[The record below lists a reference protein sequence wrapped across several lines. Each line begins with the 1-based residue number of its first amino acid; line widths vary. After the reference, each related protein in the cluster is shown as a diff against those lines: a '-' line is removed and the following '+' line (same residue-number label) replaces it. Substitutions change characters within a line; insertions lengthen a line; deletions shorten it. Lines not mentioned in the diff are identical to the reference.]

1 MEGSSGV
8 LVLWLLVSLALAEPL
23 VLDVGADGVAIAGV
37 RVVPDL
43 QAGCR
48 PAGAQLAERGAT
60 SLVVDLHPDATGAAA
75 DCAVRAAEAA
85 GFTEVTLRSGPRSV
99 PVAVR
104 CPADAAP
111 YAWALDADHTVV
123 DRETSAVDLRFP
135 VVRFD
140 LDHPE
145 SVALARSVR
154 SREPRVAHL
163 RVSASAS
170 GPMIVAAAGVASLS
184 DRVRPGPA
192 SAGPAILVDRALWG
206 GGDVLLHVTGG
217 AWLRFPP
224 EALQSERWCVGD
236 VCSWELVTPL
246 HRYALGPATG
256 NPPFGL
262 PTPTRQTEVAR
273 PVGTAA
279 PPSGPAPGGSSDLS
293 VCWAGV
299 SASTETAV
307 AARRIAADPTTGLR
321 ACAERVR
328 QPVPGAIRL
337 FAVVDRG
344 GRVLDLSLR
353 GTPGPATLDACAL
366 AVVRHAKLPPSDDG
380 VTLVP
385 FVWVIPE

>member
-1 MEGSSGV
+1 MI
-8 LVLWLLVSLALAEPL
+8 WLLSTLALAEPL
-23 VLDVGADGVAIAGV
+23 VLDVGAEGVSVAGA
-37 RVVPDL
+37 RLAPDL

-48 PAGAQLAERGAT
+48 PAGAQLAGVGAT
-60 SLVVDLHPDATGAAA
+60 GVVVDMQRESSGAGA

-85 GFTEVTLRSGPRSV
+85 GFTEVTLRYGQRSV

-104 CPADAAP
+104 CPAEVAP
-111 YAWALDADHTVV
+111 YAWALDADHTLV
-123 DRETSAVDLRFP
+123 DRETSAADLRFP

-154 SREPRVAHL
+154 LREPRVAHL
-163 RVSASAS
+163 RVSASAT
-170 GPMIVAAAGVASLS
+170 GAMIVAAADVASL
-184 DRVRPGPA
+184 DERVRQGPA

-206 GGDVLLHVTGG
+206 GGDALLHVTGG
-217 AWLRFPP
+217 GWVRLPP
-224 EALQSERWCVGD
+224 EALHSERWCAGE

-246 HRYALGPATG
+246 HRYAVGPAFG
-256 NPPFGL
+256 DPPFGL

-273 PVGTAA
+273 PMGTAS
-279 PPSGPAPGGSSDLS
+279 PPSAPAPGGSSDLS
-293 VCWAGV
+293 VCWAGI
-299 SASTETAV
+299 SSSTETAL
-307 AARRIAADPTTGLR
+307 AARRISGDPTMGLR

-328 QPVPGAIRL
+328 QPVPGAIRV

-344 GRVLDLSLR
+344 GRVLDLALR

-366 AVVRHAKLPPSDDG
+366 AVVHHAKLPPSEDG

>member
-1 MEGSSGV
+1 M
-8 LVLWLLVSLALAEPL
+8 LWLLVPLALAEPL
-23 VLDVGADGVAIAGV
+23 VLDVGADGVSVGGV
-37 RVVPDL
+37 RWTPDL

-48 PAGAQLAERGAT
+48 AFGARLATAGATAVVVNLAPEAQG
-60 SLVVDLHPDATGAAA
+60 SAAE
-75 DCAVRAAEAA
+75 CAVRAAEMA
-85 GFTEVTLRSGPRSV
+85 GFTEVTLRSGGRSA

-104 CPADAAP
+104 CPAEATP
-111 YAWALDADHTVV
+111 YTWALDADHYVV
-123 DRETSAVDLRFP
+123 DRETTAMDLRFP

-140 LDHPE
+140 LDHPA
-145 SVALARSVR
+145 SVELARSVR
-154 SREPRVAHL
+154 LREPRVANL
-163 RVSASAS
+163 RVSASAT
-170 GPMIVAAAGVASLS
+170 GPMIVSAAEVASLP
-184 DRVRPGPA
+184 DRVRPVPA
-192 SAGPAILVDRALWG
+192 SAGPATLVDRAMWG

-217 AWLRFPP
+217 AWVRFPP
-224 EALQSERWCVGD
+224 EALQGERWCAGE

-246 HRYALGPATG
+246 HRYALGPASG
-256 NPPFGL
+256 DPPFGL

-273 PVGTAA
+273 PMGTAT
-279 PPSGPAPGGSSDLS
+279 PPSAPAPGGSSDLS

-299 SASTETAV
+299 SSSTETAF

-344 GRVLDLSLR
+344 GRVLDLALR

-366 AVVRHAKLPPSDDG
+366 AVVRHAKLPPTDDG